1 MHVPFKLS
9 NLMMCMQVEGKD
21 GFAKLMK
28 KVRTSGVRVLYH
40 GSLAA
45 WAATFVGH
53 WPWFAVVR
61 CYGRVSLSKFPC
73 LHFCSRQGRCI

>member
-1 MHVPFKLS
+1 MDV
-9 NLMMCMQVEGKD
+9 QVEGKD

-61 CYGRVSLSKFPC
+61 LPTSHTDVAAIGK
-73 LHFCSRQGRCI
+73 